1 MRVQQQNEVICFQ
14 FAIQKTPPT
23 ATQRKKNNGSPPSV
37 FVPLS
42 LPFDDF
48 DDESFGFGFGERG

>member
-1 MRVQQQNEVICFQ
+1 MRVQQNEVICFQ
-14 FAIQKTPPT
+14 FAIQKSPPSN
-23 ATQRKKNNGSPPSV
+23 ALKKNNGSPPSV